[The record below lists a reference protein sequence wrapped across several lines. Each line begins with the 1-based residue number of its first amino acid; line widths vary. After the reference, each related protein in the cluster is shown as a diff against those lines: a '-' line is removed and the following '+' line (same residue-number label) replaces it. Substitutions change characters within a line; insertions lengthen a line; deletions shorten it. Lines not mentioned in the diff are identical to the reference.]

1 MKAKT
6 KTLQAYQTLP
16 EIQVDLKGKWYYRKE
31 LIKNESLLLYF
42 KKQIR
47 RDSLGYYIENIFGDR
62 REHAYLNIVNEATL
76 FVTAI
81 EPIPDPKNAKKILI
95 KIRLDSNEN
104 ICLSAQDL
112 HLFTSNNIGVVI
124 KERGDVLARLS
135 SSAMASLTTY
145 LSQDEKDIYSLVLP
159 RSKQKEKLSKAKLD
173 DYLQKEIPKINRHC
187 K

>member
-6 KTLQAYQTLP
+6 KTLQAFRTLP

-81 EPIPDPKNAKKILI
+81 EPIPDPKDTGRILI
-95 KIRLDSNEN
+95 KVRLDSNET
-104 ICLSAQDL
+104 ICLYAQDL
-112 HLFTSNNIGVVI
+112 YLFTSNNIGVVI
-124 KERGDVLARLS
+124 KERGGVLARLS
-135 SSAMASLTTY
+135 SSAMTSLTTY
-145 LSQDEKDIYSLVLP
+145 LSQDGNDIYSLVLP